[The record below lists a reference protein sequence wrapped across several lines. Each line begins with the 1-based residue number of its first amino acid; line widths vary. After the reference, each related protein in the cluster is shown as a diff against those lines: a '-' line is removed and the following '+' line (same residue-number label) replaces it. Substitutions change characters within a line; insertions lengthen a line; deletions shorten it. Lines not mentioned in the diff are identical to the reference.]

1 MRSMMIV
8 MALCAVARAAVPEK
22 ELEVRAA
29 PAIATTRDGGM
40 DPDVVAR
47 LGEVERD
54 AERVAPAELDRVIE
68 RALVTYESEDPFSIA
83 QRPAARPRT
92 SAVLTKIS
100 ERARA
105 AGELVISA
113 RALDARWAISEG
125 QHDPQLAE
133 VLTTWAERDADA
145 QPGRALYL
153 ARRARTADPD
163 SRHALELDDRLT
175 YNHHMLTG
183 KLAIVAGAV
192 AVVAGAYLQWKVGKI
207 EEDLQAHPRS
217 GADVESALATR
228 DRYDLIGTGLLIAGP
243 VVSFGGIAWMLAGN
257 PSYTPTSP
265 GELPALGAR

>member
-1 MRSMMIV
+1 MRTMVILMMW
-8 MALCAVARAAVPEK
+8 CAVAQAAEPMK
-22 ELEVRAA
+22 EVEVRAA
-29 PAIATTRDGGM
+29 PTIATAPDGGL

-47 LGEVERD
+47 LVEVERD
-54 AERVAPAELDRVIE
+54 AERVAPKELDRVIE
-68 RALVTYESEDPFSIA
+68 RALVTYESEDPFSVA

-92 SAVLTKIS
+92 NAVLTKIG

-105 AGELVISA
+105 AGELLIAA
-113 RALDARWAISEG
+113 RALDARWAISDG

-153 ARRARTADPD
+153 ARRARTADPG
-163 SRHALELDDRLT
+163 SRHALELDDRLSK
-175 YNHHMLTG
+175 NHHMVTG
-183 KLAIVAGAV
+183 KLAIVAGAL

-207 EEDLQAHPRS
+207 EDDLKSHPRS

-228 DRYDLIGTGLLIAGP
+228 DTYDVIGTGLLIAGP
-243 VVSFGGIAWMLAGN
+243 VVSFGGIAWMLSGN
-257 PSYTPTSP
+257 PSYTPASP